1 MPANSVTAV
10 EATWLMYAMYPIV
23 ILSSVYSG
31 RLGPCLLEMF
41 SYIWYNEWRGAESL
55 FLVNLLNAAGFVCFL
70 AGPLE
75 ILAIGG
81 GSDLLSY
88 SNAVQWLALIA
99 FVIFTTVHIQD
110 LRDRDCERDKNGP
123 SAMQPAP
130 ASSSNPS

>member
-1 MPANSVTAV
+1 
-10 EATWLMYAMYPIV
+10 MYAMYPIV

-41 SYIWYNEWRGAESL
+41 SCIWYNEWRGAESL

-110 LRDRDCERDKNGP
+110 LRDRDCERD
-123 SAMQPAP
+123 
-130 ASSSNPS
+130 